1 MMKNDEMKTAKR
13 VRTVAVCGCLCLL
26 ALGAGVTYR
35 AFDRSHRAEAEQSVV
50 AVKSPTMEIAV
61 LERNER
67 SNDPGEAPAAEP
79 KETKQEKVEMLT
91 VRECSEVIKGLNEY
105 TVRQLIARK
114 EIPSVRT
121 GQGKNGKILVPKAA
135 LLSYFNGTR

>member
-1 MMKNDEMKTAKR
+1 MSHEKTQEILQQIS
-13 VRTVAVCGCLCLL
+13 VLL
-26 ALGAGVTYR
+26 NSL
-35 AFDRSHRAEAEQSVV
+35 
-50 AVKSPTMEIAV
+50 
-61 LERNER
+61 NE
-67 SNDPGEAPAAEP
+67 SETEP

-135 LLSYFNGTR
+135 LVAYFNGGGKI

>member
-1 MMKNDEMKTAKR
+1 MSHEKTQEI
-13 VRTVAVCGCLCLL
+13 LQQISILL
-26 ALGAGVTYR
+26 NSL
-35 AFDRSHRAEAEQSVV
+35 
-50 AVKSPTMEIAV
+50 
-61 LERNER
+61 NE
-67 SNDPGEAPAAEP
+67 SETEP

-135 LLSYFNGTR
+135 LVAYFNGGGKI

>member
-1 MMKNDEMKTAKR
+1 MSHEKTQEILQQISILLNSLNESE
-13 VRTVAVCGCLCLL
+13 TV
-26 ALGAGVTYR
+26 T
-35 AFDRSHRAEAEQSVV
+35 
-50 AVKSPTMEIAV
+50 
-61 LERNER
+61 
-67 SNDPGEAPAAEP
+67 

-91 VRECSEVIKGLNEY
+91 VRECSEVIKGLNKY

-135 LLSYFNGTR
+135 LVAYFNGGGKV

>member
-1 MMKNDEMKTAKR
+1 MSTE
-13 VRTVAVCGCLCLL
+13 RTREILQQVTQLL
-26 ALGAGVTYR
+26 NSLTE
-35 AFDRSHRAEAEQSVV
+35 SE
-50 AVKSPTMEIAV
+50 
-61 LERNER
+61 
-67 SNDPGEAPAAEP
+67 PAQ
-79 KETKQEKVEMLT
+79 QEKVEMLT

>member
-1 MMKNDEMKTAKR
+1 MSTE
-13 VRTVAVCGCLCLL
+13 RTREILQQISVLL
-26 ALGAGVTYR
+26 NSL
-35 AFDRSHRAEAEQSVV
+35 
-50 AVKSPTMEIAV
+50 
-61 LERNER
+61 NE
-67 SNDPGEAPAAEP
+67 SETEP

-105 TVRQLIARK
+105 IVRQLITRK

-135 LLSYFNGTR
+135 LVAYFNGGGKV

>member
-1 MMKNDEMKTAKR
+1 MSHEKTQEILQQIS
-13 VRTVAVCGCLCLL
+13 VLL
-26 ALGAGVTYR
+26 NSL
-35 AFDRSHRAEAEQSVV
+35 
-50 AVKSPTMEIAV
+50 
-61 LERNER
+61 NE
-67 SNDPGEAPAAEP
+67 SETEP

-91 VRECSEVIKGLNEY
+91 VKECSEVIKGLNEY

-135 LLSYFNGTR
+135 LVAYFNGGGKV

>member
-1 MMKNDEMKTAKR
+1 MSHEKTQEILQQI
-13 VRTVAVCGCLCLL
+13 TVLL
-26 ALGAGVTYR
+26 NSL
-35 AFDRSHRAEAEQSVV
+35 
-50 AVKSPTMEIAV
+50 
-61 LERNER
+61 NE
-67 SNDPGEAPAAEP
+67 SETEP

-135 LLSYFNGTR
+135 LVAYFNGGGKI

>member
-1 MMKNDEMKTAKR
+1 MSHEKTQEI
-13 VRTVAVCGCLCLL
+13 LQQISILL
-26 ALGAGVTYR
+26 NSL
-35 AFDRSHRAEAEQSVV
+35 
-50 AVKSPTMEIAV
+50 
-61 LERNER
+61 NE
-67 SNDPGEAPAAEP
+67 SKTEP

-91 VRECSEVIKGLNEY
+91 VKECSEVIKGLNEY

-135 LLSYFNGTR
+135 LLSYFNGTK

>member
-1 MMKNDEMKTAKR
+1 MSHEKTQEI
-13 VRTVAVCGCLCLL
+13 LQQISILL
-26 ALGAGVTYR
+26 NSL
-35 AFDRSHRAEAEQSVV
+35 
-50 AVKSPTMEIAV
+50 
-61 LERNER
+61 NE
-67 SNDPGEAPAAEP
+67 SETEP

-135 LLSYFNGTR
+135 LVAYFNGGGKV